1 MKHIKGTLAGLTAAI
16 TLSAGTAVYADT
28 VLNTYT
34 WRPQD
39 EALWTYINDNNLI
52 DGVTVRLDTTTEDFE
67 SKLRVDMQSNRPDLF
82 FAKAGAPWL
91 SSWMDADVIAPI
103 SDYDVDLDMFGAAAI
118 TGSTGSDGVVYSVPV
133 GMELQAIL
141 YNRAALEQ
149 HGISEPQTLA
159 ELEAAFATLEENG
172 IVPMHVGA
180 RAGWWVNQV
189 FNEVLIAGFAGDD
202 WTRDVITGD
211 ACFTDDAYVDALRA
225 VERWRD
231 NGWLNPNPLAD
242 DYGAMRTDV
251 ALGTSA
257 MMIDGIWSAGPASPM
272 FDIEPD
278 LELGIMPIPE
288 GRAYGFPDFGL
299 AANPNSNKQD
309 AIEKVL
315 QFVITEEFAQ
325 LYAEHVGLP
334 AANYDL
340 NVDDE
345 RIATA
350 ARLIAENNV
359 AANPFFSYELNAD
372 EPSYAQLVADEVA
385 RLVAGRADAES
396 TAQAI
401 QNGLNGWGY
410 VGADHCS

>member
-1 MKHIKGTLAGLTAAI
+1 MKHVKGTLAGLVAVA

-28 VLNTYT
+28 TLNTYT

-39 EALWTYINDNNLI
+39 EALWDYINEHNLI
-52 DGVTVRLDTTTEDFE
+52 DGVTIRLDTTTEDFE
-67 SKLRVDMQSNRPDLF
+67 SKLRVDMQTNRPDIF

-91 SSWMDADVIAPI
+91 SPWIDAGVIAPVT
-103 SDYDVDLDMFGAAAI
+103 DYDVDLSMYGDAALG
-118 TGSTGSDGVVYSVPV
+118 GSTGADGALYSVPV
-133 GMELQAIL
+133 GMEMQAIL
-141 YNRAALEQ
+141 YNKATFEQ
-149 HGISEPQTLA
+149 HGVDEPQTLR
-159 ELEAAFATLEENG
+159 ELEAAFETFADNG
-172 IVPMHVGA
+172 TVPMHVGA

-202 WTRDVITGD
+202 WARDVITGD
-211 ACFTDDAYVDALRA
+211 ACFTDEAYVDTLRV

-278 LELGIMPIPE
+278 LEIGIMPLPE
-288 GRAYGFPDFGL
+288 GRVYGFPDFGL
-299 AANPNSNKQD
+299 AANPNSEHQE

-315 QFVITEEFAQ
+315 QFVTTEEFAQ

-334 AANYDL
+334 AANHEVD
-340 NVDDE
+340 VDDE

-350 ARLIAENNV
+350 ARMIAENNV
-359 AANPFFSYELNAD
+359 AANPFFSYALNAD
-372 EPSYAQLVADEVA
+372 EPSYAQLAADEVS
-385 RLVAGRADAES
+385 RLVAGRASAEE

-401 QNGLNGWGY
+401 QDGLNGWGY
-410 VGADHCS
+410 VGADRCS